1 MAKTP
6 GAASPVDL
14 FAVQPYMT
22 LQDYRDPDAFADHLE
37 RLGAPVAHRAHEAA
51 LVVFPEDIATFL
63 ALAAAPAGL
72 DQVATLDDAF
82 RLLGRRLLRQLL
94 WTRLRHRAGSMEAAF
109 FTAAA
114 PAVYRAWHRTF
125 SRLARLWGATVV
137 AGSALLPANALGYG
151 SDAYQARDA
160 RVLNLSLTF
169 GPDGQVHDHT
179 AKVNLVPT
187 QEDRLHLAPDAAPRS
202 VYAVGPHL
210 VGTAICYDA
219 FHVPHTPHEQRFTGQ
234 VPALA
239 ALGATIIAQPSANP
253 WWWDQP
259 WPLDPSSSGPR
270 LRRDQWMSEGLPAA
284 MAAAPTIR
292 AGVNPQL
299 LARLW
304 DVHFDGRSMI
314 FGRQDGTVKVM
325 AHAPRSDAHPDSEA
339 LIHWS
344 LTV

>member
-1 MAKTP
+1 MASP
-6 GAASPVDL
+6 PPVLPPVDL

-22 LQDYRDPDAFADHLE
+22 LDDYRDPEAFADHLG
-37 RLGAPVAHRAHEAA
+37 RLGAPVANRAHEAA
-51 LVVFPEDIATFL
+51 LVVFPEDLATFL
-63 ALAAAPAGL
+63 ALAVAPAGL
-72 DQVATLDDAF
+72 DQVATLDEAF
-82 RLLGRRLLRQLL
+82 NLLGRRALPRLL
-94 WTRLRHRAGSMEAAF
+94 WTRARHGAGSMEAAF

-114 PAVYRAWHRTF
+114 PSVYRVWYRTF
-125 SRLARLWGATVV
+125 SRLARCWGATVV
-137 AGSALLPANALGYG
+137 AGSALMPDNGWGYG
-151 SDAYQARDA
+151 SNEYRPRDA

-169 GPDGQVHDHT
+169 GPDGQVLSHT

-187 QEDRLHLAPDAAPRS
+187 QEDRLHLVSDAHPRS
-202 VYAVGPHL
+202 VYPVGPHTA
-210 VGTAICYDA
+210 GTAICYDA
-219 FHVPHTPHEQRFTGQ
+219 FHVPHTPHEPGFAGQ

-253 WWWDQP
+253 WWWDRP
-259 WPLDPSSSGPR
+259 WPLDSSPSGQR
-270 LRRDQWMSEGLPAA
+270 LRRDQWMDEGLLAA
-284 MAAAPTIR
+284 MRAAPSIR

-314 FGRQDGTVKVM
+314 LARRDSTVEVM

>member
-1 MAKTP
+1 MMTKPLAV
-6 GAASPVDL
+6 APVDL
-14 FAVQPYMT
+14 FAVQPFMT
-22 LQDYRDPDAFADHLE
+22 LEDYRDPDAFADHLG
-37 RLGAPVAHRAHEAA
+37 RLGAPVANRAHEAA
-51 LVVFPEDIATFL
+51 LVVFPEDVATFL

-82 RLLGRRLLRQLL
+82 NLLGRRFLPQLL
-94 WTRLRHRAGSMEAAF
+94 WTRARHRAGSMETAF
-109 FTAAA
+109 FTTAA
-114 PAVYRAWHRTF
+114 PSVYRAWYRTF
-125 SRLARLWGATVV
+125 SRLAQRWGATVV
-137 AGSALLPANALGYG
+137 AGSALIPANALGYD
-151 SDAYQARDA
+151 SEAYRPRDA
-160 RVLNLSLTF
+160 QVLNLCLTF
-169 GPDGQVHDHT
+169 GPDGRVWDHT
-179 AKVNLVPT
+179 GKVNLVPT
-187 QEDRLHLAPDAAPRS
+187 QEDRLHLAPDVKPRS
-202 VYAVGPHL
+202 VYSVGPHT

-219 FHVPHTPHEQRFTGQ
+219 FHVAHTSHEPRFAGQ

-259 WPLDPSSSGPR
+259 WPLDRSPSGPR
-270 LRRDQWMSEGLPAA
+270 LRREQWMDEGLLAA
-284 MAAAPTIR
+284 MQAAPSIR

-314 FGRQDGTVKVM
+314 LARQDGTVEVM

-344 LTV
+344 LTL

>member
-1 MAKTP
+1 MAHP
-6 GAASPVDL
+6 LAVAPVDL
-14 FAVQPYMT
+14 FAVQPFMT
-22 LQDYRDPDAFADHLE
+22 LDDYRDPEAFADHLG
-37 RLGAPVAHRAHEAA
+37 RLGAPVANRRHEAA
-51 LVVFPEDIATFL
+51 LVVFPEDLATFL
-63 ALAAAPAGL
+63 ALGAAPARV
-72 DQVATLDDAF
+72 DQVATLDEAF
-82 RLLGRRLLRQLL
+82 HLLALRALPRLL
-94 WTRLRHRAGSMEAAF
+94 WTRARHRAGSMEAAF

-114 PAVYRAWHRTF
+114 PSVYRAWYRTF
-125 SRLARLWGATVV
+125 SRLAQRWGATVV
-137 AGSALLPANALGYG
+137 AGSALMPDNALGYG
-151 SDAYQARDA
+151 SEAYRPRDA

-169 GPDGQVHDHT
+169 GPDGRVQNRT
-179 AKVNLVPT
+179 GKVNLVPT
-187 QEDRLHLAPDAAPRS
+187 QEDRLHLAPDVQPRS
-202 VYAVGPHL
+202 VYPVGPHT

-219 FHVPHTPHEQRFTGQ
+219 FHVPHTPHEPRFAGQ

-259 WPLDPSSSGPR
+259 WPLDRSPSGQR
-270 LRRDQWMSEGLPAA
+270 LRRDQWMDEGLLAA
-284 MAAAPTIR
+284 MRATPSIR

-304 DVHFDGRSMI
+304 DVHFDGRSLI
-314 FGRQDGTVKVM
+314 FGRQDHTVQVM